1 MPTPIAVQNAP
12 NVSGTGETI
21 EVPHLMSLSKYTPTA
36 TLTAGCT
43 RKAAYGYLAP
53 LITLV
58 LMLGTDCPGRLKI
71 LTENSQQS
79 GCDQTKASYIPYLRR
94 VGLGC
99 SCRP

>member
-36 TLTAGCT
+36 TLTAGCA
-43 RKAAYGYLAP
+43 RKAAYEYLAP

-58 LMLGTDCPGRLKI
+58 LMLGTLKRI
-71 LTENSQQS
+71 VQGVLKYSLKT
-79 GCDQTKASYIPYLRR
+79 ASRAGVIKPKLATFHIC
-94 VGLGC
+94 VE
-99 SCRP
+99 